1 MSTASD
7 PLVAPAIGDADLRA
21 WLAERRAA
29 LDLEVRHYPSPI
41 AACDLHLPALLE
53 ARAAVVRL
61 LAEPPGPAFA
71 TACIA
76 LARTFDDPAS
86 ARIAACD
93 APAHTFDDPA
103 SARVGAGED
112 AR

>member
-1 MSTASD
+1 MSAASAT
-7 PLVAPAIGDADLRA
+7 LVGPAIGDGDLRA

-61 LAEPPGPAFA
+61 LAEPPGPAFV
-71 TACIA
+71 
-76 LARTFDDPAS
+76 
-86 ARIAACD
+86 AACV
-93 APAHTFDDPA
+93 DPCGCT
-103 SARVGAGED
+103 SVDVRT
-112 AR
+112 

>member
-1 MSTASD
+1 MSASSAA
-7 PLVAPAIGDADLRA
+7 LVAPAIGDAELRA
-21 WLAERRAA
+21 WLTERRTA

-41 AACDLHLPALLE
+41 AACDLHLPALLD

-71 TACIA
+71 AACVS

-86 ARIAACD
+86 ARIAAGV
-93 APAHTFDDPA
+93 APARTFDHPPSVD
-103 SARVGAGED
+103 RDAGKD

>member
-1 MSTASD
+1 MSAARATTAD
-7 PLVAPAIGDADLRA
+7 PATRDAELRA
-21 WLAERRAA
+21 WLGARRAA

-61 LAEPPGPAFA
+61 LAHPGGPAFDA
-71 TACIA
+71 ACVA

-86 ARIAACD
+86 ARIAA
-93 APAHTFDDPA
+93 T
-103 SARVGAGED
+103 GAT
-112 AR
+112 R

>member
-1 MSTASD
+1 VNAT
-7 PLVAPAIGDADLRA
+7 VHFAPMAPPSALERELRT

-29 LDLEVRHYPSPI
+29 LDDEVRHYPTPI
-41 AACDLHLPALLE
+41 AGCDLHLPALLD

-61 LAEPPGPAFA
+61 IQHEGGAAFV

-86 ARIAACD
+86 AGIA
-93 APAHTFDDPA
+93 T
-103 SARVGAGED
+103 RGD